1 MTDNFNAFKEYVE
14 LSCKR
19 TTIDSTKFDE
29 NEDQYYTVDII
40 RRNKDLKRSG
50 ANYHFRTFHINTLAE
65 LDKFEDDIKK
75 MCVALDA
82 RAYVCVYRKSKK
94 KIHIYANAEMARRI
108 AEEDFRKPW
117 AIFKSVEESFRY
129 SNEKRWVID
138 VDADDYHEYIEKEK
152 SSLFQILRKLVE
164 IINNKC
170 QGRDENKVLTILPT
184 KTGFHIVTTP
194 FNTIQWVEEL
204 EKANMPEP
212 SIIRNGLVLLYENI
226 KNTDNLA

>member
-1 MTDNFNAFKEYVE
+1 M
-14 LSCKR
+14 
-19 TTIDSTKFDE
+19 
-29 NEDQYYTVDII
+29 
-40 RRNKDLKRSG
+40 
-50 ANYHFRTFHINTLAE
+50 
-65 LDKFEDDIKK
+65 
-75 MCVALDA
+75 
-82 RAYVCVYRKSKK
+82 
-94 KIHIYANAEMARRI
+94 
-108 AEEDFRKPW
+108 
-117 AIFKSVEESFRY
+117 EESFRY